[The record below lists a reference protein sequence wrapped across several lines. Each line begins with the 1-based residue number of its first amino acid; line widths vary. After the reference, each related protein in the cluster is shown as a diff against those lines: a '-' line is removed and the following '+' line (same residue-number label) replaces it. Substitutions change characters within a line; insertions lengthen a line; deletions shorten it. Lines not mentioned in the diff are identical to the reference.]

1 MSTPGSMTIPFWSLF
16 GFIAWTLL
24 LLLAIGGARVVQVL
38 QGQKRPSE
46 FLPGVPHGGDRYW
59 RLNRAHLNCLENLP
73 LFAAV
78 VLTAGTIGAESPT
91 LDRLSVVYLAARVCQ
106 SLTHIASG
114 SDAAINVRFGFYG
127 VQLVCLVWMMLQ
139 VVQAQGA

>member
-1 MSTPGSMTIPFWSLF
+1 VSTPGGMTVPFWSLF

-24 LLLAIGGARVVQVL
+24 LLLSIGMARVVQVL
-38 QGQKRPSE
+38 QGHKRPSE
-46 FLPGVPHGGDRYW
+46 FLSGVPHGGDRYW

-78 VLTAGTIGAESPT
+78 VLTAGIIGVDSPT
-91 LDRLSVVYLAARVCQ
+91 LDRLSVVYLVARVCQ
-106 SLTHIASG
+106 SVTHISSG
-114 SDAAINVRFGFYG
+114 SDAAVNVRFGFFG

-139 VVQAQGA
+139 VVQAQAA